1 MAIFD
6 TRTARVLA
14 TILVY
19 ALALGFIYLAWR
31 TLVTF
36 LFAILFAY
44 LLEPVVTG
52 MEARLHLTRGKSV
65 LVLYLAMGAALG
77 LFLFFVGPQIV
88 QQAENLSKR
97 APQLQTGVATG
108 QIAQKVGS
116 ERGWSYDTQYQMQ
129 QFLIR
134 YQAQIKHGEQVVM
147 REVGNLAANL
157 EWVLL
162 IPVFAI
168 FFLLSGGHFASA
180 ILEQLARRRQRAFVG
195 GLLSEIHDVLAN
207 YIRAQIAL
215 TGLALV
221 VYLVGF
227 EIMRVPYAVAFGA
240 LAGVLEFIPVIGP
253 LVGAVVV
260 LGGALFLGYTHMI
273 ELVIFLGVWRLVQDY
288 VNSPR
293 IMGNQLQL
301 HPLAVLFGVFA
312 GGEIAGVIGVYLS
325 IPIMA
330 TLRVIWIRWRSF
342 ENAKIV
348 VPPGAGPPPPI
359 IEGVSE

>member
-1 MAIFD
+1 MLIFD

-19 ALALGFIYLAWR
+19 ALALGFIYMAWR

-36 LFAILFAY
+36 LFAIMFAY
-44 LLEPVVTG
+44 LLEPVVARL
-52 MEARLHLTRGKSV
+52 ERRLHLTRGKAV
-65 LVLYLAMGAALG
+65 LLLYLSLAVGFG
-77 LFLFFVGPQIV
+77 GFLFYIGPQV
-88 QQAENLSKR
+88 AQQVENLSKQ
-97 APQLQTGVATG
+97 APQIQTGVATG

-116 ERGWSYDTQYQMQ
+116 ERGWSYETQYQLQ
-129 QFLIR
+129 QFLVH
-134 YQAQIKHGEQVVM
+134 YQPQIKRGEQVVL

-162 IPVFAI
+162 IPVFAV
-168 FFLLSGGHFASA
+168 FFLLSGGHFAST

-195 GLLSEIHDVLAN
+195 GLLDEIHDVLAN
-207 YIRAQIAL
+207 FIRAQIAL
-215 TGLALV
+215 TGIALV

-227 EIMRVPYAVAFGA
+227 EIMRVPYAVALGSM
-240 LAGVLEFIPVIGP
+240 AGVLEFIPVIGP
-253 LVGAVVV
+253 LVGAVAV
-260 LGGALFLGYTHMI
+260 LGGALLLGYSHLI
-273 ELVIFLGVWRLVQDY
+273 PLAIFLAVWRLVQDY

-293 IMGNQLQL
+293 IMGGQLQL

-330 TLRVIWIRWRSF
+330 MLRVAWVRWRSF

-348 VPPGAGPPPPI
+348 VPPGAAPPAV
-359 IEGVSE
+359 IERATE